1 MSCDFWC
8 YVALPHGVVG
18 WSVACDCGIP
28 DHNHFLPDHNHFLPD
43 HNHFLPDHNHFLPDH
58 NHFLLDHNHFLLTC
72 FILVHIFN

>member
-43 HNHFLPDHNHFLPDH
+43 HNHFLPDHNHFL
-58 NHFLLDHNHFLLTC
+58 LDHNHFLLTC